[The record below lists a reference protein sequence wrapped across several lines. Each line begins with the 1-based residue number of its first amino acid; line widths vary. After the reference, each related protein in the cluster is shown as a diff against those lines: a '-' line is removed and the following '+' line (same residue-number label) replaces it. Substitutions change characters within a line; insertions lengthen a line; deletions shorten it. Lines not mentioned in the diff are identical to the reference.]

1 MSSPAK
7 VVQPE
12 KTSHS
17 DCYGPDSTCDQQ
29 IKDMAECF
37 VEFTTILK
45 RVEGKIDHLMSQTE
59 ALQAKN
65 EEMQANLDQIS
76 RKNEEVSTK
85 LDQITPEKIE
95 ELVKNSIAEAPI
107 LLEMRSEI
115 KFLFEWRKN
124 LQHHAP
130 TKLD

>member
-17 DCYGPDSTCDQQ
+17 DCYGPDSTCDQR

-45 RVEGKIDHLMSQTE
+45 RVEGKTDHLMSQTE

-65 EEMQANLDQIS
+65 EEMQARNDEIQAKVEQILC
-76 RKNEEVSTK
+76 KNDELSMK
-85 LDQITPEKIE
+85 LDKVTPEKLK
-95 ELVKNSIAEAPI
+95 ELVNNSIAEAPI
-107 LLEMRSEI
+107 LLEMRSEV
-115 KFLFEWRKN
+115 KFLFE
-124 LQHHAP
+124 
-130 TKLD
+130 